1 MIAFTSRHYN
11 LYQQYPQLP
20 LRMTTTGRTFDFYRH
35 LVFIQEFQCIATA
48 NRAHRRLS
56 MAIWATLFFNGYI
69 WREEGKKITW
79 FLRIFGNP
87 HLGAKEGVMSL
98 LATKTTIQIWLLAV
112 LTLVVI
118 ILGGQKL
125 ELKACR
131 SDGIT

>member
-1 MIAFTSRHYN
+1 
-11 LYQQYPQLP
+11 
-20 LRMTTTGRTFDFYRH
+20 
-35 LVFIQEFQCIATA
+35 
-48 NRAHRRLS
+48 

-79 FLRIFGNP
+79 FFREY
-87 HLGAKEGVMSL
+87 LGIHTFERNEGGRGL
-98 LATKTTIQIWLLAV
+98 LATKTTIQIWRFAV

-125 ELKACR
+125 ELKACQ